1 MYISVSECGLTAI
14 VIVVVIMA
22 NNSTLLLRSASLDE
36 VQSKQIGDAY
46 IWLGFV
52 IILIILVCNTTPLVV
67 MAKDAQLKNT
77 SVLSFFN
84 LS

>member
-22 NNSTLLLRSASLDE
+22 NNFTLLLRSASLDE

-67 MAKDAQLKNT
+67 MAKDAQLKKT